1 MLGPGTGWDGMGL
14 LDDSARAFQHTSLAQ
29 EKTEGLQLKCE
40 ELEQRCKA
48 HDSTAPEVHK
58 I

>member
-1 MLGPGTGWDGMGL
+1 MGL
-14 LDDSARAFQHTSLAQ
+14 LDDSARAFQHISLAQ